1 MVIGSGEWRSVT
13 SGGTRSSTSACRM
26 KYWKRWKKKILSVQR
41 VVRRRQDEDVG
52 VGVEKVAAVA
62 GVEEDGALAPTAN
75 KREALAWIAPRL

>member
-1 MVIGSGEWRSVT
+1 
-13 SGGTRSSTSACRM
+13 M

-41 VVRRRQDEDVG
+41 VVRRRQDEDVA

-75 KREALAWIAPRL
+75 KRKALVWIAPRL

>member
-1 MVIGSGEWRSVT
+1 
-13 SGGTRSSTSACRM
+13 M

-62 GVEEDGALAPTAN
+62 GVEEEGALAPTAN
-75 KREALAWIAPRL
+75 NREALAWIAPRL